1 MPLFIEDCTVTL
13 RVDPTALEAFQ
24 AAAMQAA
31 AAAPT
36 LTEGLTT
43 AALDQITE
51 DPVLARHHRTAA
63 VRAHLLEL
71 AGDRA
76 GARQHYRLAA
86 RLTLS
91 RPEQRYLES
100 RAAQLR

>member
-1 MPLFIEDCTVTL
+1 VS
-13 RVDPTALEAFQ
+13 ALDE
-24 AAAMQAA
+24 AAA
-31 AAAPT
+31 
-36 LTEGLTT
+36 
-43 AALDQITE
+43 

-76 GARQHYRLAA
+76 GAAEQYRQAA

-91 RPEQRYLES
+91 LPEQRYLTS
-100 RAAQLR
+100 RAARLTS